1 MGDPGADLDDGVLS
15 VILLDGTSLDLN
27 GLTAEQQR
35 RTDAVFGALPDRPV
49 WRLFVHAPFDRM
61 LPVESGPNPE
71 YIAVW
76 VADDPDELDGDPLHD
91 ANDAVMLHA
100 EAFGMH
106 GGRWPIDAMVRQER
120 LANERDAGGRPSRG
134 IRVLSWREGP

>member
-1 MGDPGADLDDGVLS
+1 MGDPGADLDDGVRS
-15 VILLDGTSLDLN
+15 VLLLDGTWLDLN

-49 WRLFVHAPFDRM
+49 WRLFVHARCDRL
-61 LPVESGPNPE
+61 LPIESGPNPE
-71 YIAVW
+71 YIVVW

-100 EAFGMH
+100 EAFGIH

-120 LANERDAGGRPSRG
+120 LANERDAAGVPSRG